1 VNLAKG
7 VLGVYLVIVAVGLV
21 ALVLSVLALVR
32 GKLDWALLR
41 NRKVAGIVAGVAVV
55 LVVVGVVLLIPA
67 QHPTTTALR
76 SPGTG
81 FPSPATAPAGSAPA
95 TTGATVT
102 GAAPTTTSTNA
113 AARALTCAALMSNT
127 QPEPNHTTDLLVQT
141 AAGATVT
148 ATAHFKAGPSAQ
160 TDKAPATGH
169 ADLTFAVGNAP
180 LGFMVVVDITV
191 AAHGLSKSC
200 GTSFTPV
207 K

>member
-1 VNLAKG
+1 
-7 VLGVYLVIVAVGLV
+7 VLGVFLVIVAVGLV

-41 NRKVAGIVAGVAVV
+41 NRKIAGIVAGVAVV

-67 QHPTTTALR
+67 AQHPTTTALR
-76 SPGTG
+76 SPSNG
-81 FPSPATAPAGSAPA
+81 FPVPATAPAGSAAA

-102 GAAPTTTSTNA
+102 SAAPTSTSTNA
-113 AARALTCAALMSNT
+113 AARALTCDALMSNT
-127 QPEPNHTTDLLVQT
+127 QPEPNRTTDLIVQT

-148 ATAHFKAGPSAQ
+148 ATAHFKAGPSTQ
-160 TDKAPATGH
+160 TDKAPSTGH
-169 ADLTFAVGNAP
+169 ADLTFAVGNTP
-180 LGFMVVVDITV
+180 LGFTVVVDITV